1 METPCPMAVF
11 YFGSAGAAILSFA
24 MLSWAMASCFIAL
37 CVMAPDDIL
46 SWAMELFGAA
56 ILSCDMLEWAIEDAG
71 FCIVSCA

>member
-1 METPCPMAVF
+1 M
-11 YFGSAGAAILSFA
+11 SFA

-46 SWAMELFGAA
+46 SWAMEPLGAA
-56 ILSCDMLEWAIEDAG
+56 ILSCDMLECDIELACAIEDAG